1 MRANLNRNFTF
12 RSGPGWGIK
21 PHAMK
26 RTIVSLLACAA
37 AVAGLAQQ
45 NFDNVQIKATHVAG
59 NVHMLEGAGGNIGVS
74 TGPDGLL
81 IVDDQFAPLAEKIDA
96 TLEKLEAGG
105 PLKFVLN
112 THWHGDHTGGN
123 AFFGRKASIIAHT
136 NVRKRLAGKS
146 DTPKE
151 ALPVIT
157 QDEGLSI
164 HFNGEEIR
172 MIPLPAGHTDGDSVI
187 HFTKSGVVHMGDQ
200 FFNGR
205 FPFIDLGS
213 GGSVEG
219 YIKNV
224 ERALE
229 RIPDDAKIIPGH
241 GPLATKK
248 DLKNFHDAL
257 LETTGIIRKGIAEG
271 KSLEQVKAA
280 GLPDKYK
287 SWGAGFI
294 NHSRYM
300 EIVYNDLKTK

>member
-1 MRANLNRNFTF
+1 MNR
-12 RSGPGWGIK
+12 IY
-21 PHAMK
+21 
-26 RTIVSLLACAA
+26 II
-37 AVAGLAQQ
+37 VAGLALAALSASGQG
-45 NFDNVQIKATHVAG
+45 NFENVQIKATHVAG
-59 NVHMLEGAGGNIGVS
+59 NVHMLEGQGGNIGVS

-81 IVDDQFAPLAEKIDA
+81 IVDDQFAPLAQKIDA
-96 TLEKLEAGG
+96 ALGKLEAGG

-123 AFFGRKASIIAHT
+123 AFFGRKASIVAHS

-157 QDEGLSI
+157 QDNGLSV

-172 MIPLPAGHTDGDSVI
+172 MIPLGPGHTDGDSVI
-187 HFTKSGVVHMGDQ
+187 HFTKSGVLHMGDQ

-219 YIKNV
+219 YVKNV
-224 ERALE
+224 EGVLGKVT
-229 RIPDDAKIIPGH
+229 DDMKIIPGH

-248 DLKNFHDAL
+248 DLQAFHDML
-257 LETTGIIRKGIAEG
+257 VETTGVIRKAIADG

-280 GLPDKYK
+280 GLPEKYK
-287 SWGAGFI
+287 EWGTGFI
-294 NHSRYM
+294 NHARYI
-300 EIVYNDLKTK
+300 EIVYNNLKAK

>member
-1 MRANLNRNFTF
+1 MQRIN
-12 RSGPGWGIK
+12 
-21 PHAMK
+21 
-26 RTIVSLLACAA
+26 TII
-37 AVAGLAQQ
+37 AGLGLAAISVSAQG
-45 NFDNVQIKATHVAG
+45 NFENVQIKSTHVAG
-59 NVHMLEGAGGNIGVS
+59 NVHMLEGQGGNIGVS

-81 IVDDQFAPLAEKIDA
+81 IVDDQFAPLAQKIDA
-96 TLEKLEAGG
+96 ALGKLEAGG

-123 AFFGRKASIIAHT
+123 AFFGRKASIVAHT

-157 QDEGLSI
+157 QDHGLSV

-172 MIPLPAGHTDGDSVI
+172 MIPLGPGHTDGDSVI

-219 YIKNV
+219 YVKNV
-224 ERALE
+224 ENVLSKL
-229 RIPDDAKIIPGH
+229 PDDIKIIPGH
-241 GPLATKK
+241 GALATKK
-248 DLKNFHDAL
+248 DLQSFHEML
-257 LETTGIIRKGIAEG
+257 VETTGIIRKAISEG

-280 GLPDKYK
+280 GLPEKYK
-287 SWGAGFI
+287 EWGTGFI
-294 NHSRYM
+294 NQQRYI
-300 EIVYNDLKTK
+300 EIVYNNLKSK

>member
-1 MRANLNRNFTF
+1 MQRIN
-12 RSGPGWGIK
+12 
-21 PHAMK
+21 
-26 RTIVSLLACAA
+26 TII
-37 AVAGLAQQ
+37 AGLGLAAISVSAQG
-45 NFDNVQIKATHVAG
+45 NFENAQIKSTHVAG
-59 NVHMLEGAGGNIGVS
+59 NVHMFEGQGGNIGVS

-81 IVDDQFAPLAEKIDA
+81 IVDDQFAPLAQKIDA
-96 TLEKLEAGG
+96 ALGKLEAGG

-123 AFFGRKASIIAHT
+123 AFFGRKASIVAHT

-157 QDEGLSI
+157 QDHGLSV

-172 MIPLPAGHTDGDSVI
+172 MIPLGPGHTDGDSVI

-219 YIKNV
+219 YVKNV
-224 ERALE
+224 ENVLSKL
-229 RIPDDAKIIPGH
+229 PDDIKIIPGH
-241 GPLATKK
+241 GALATKK
-248 DLKNFHDAL
+248 DLQAFHEML
-257 LETTGIIRKGIAEG
+257 VETTGIIRKAISEG

-280 GLPDKYK
+280 GLPEKYK
-287 SWGAGFI
+287 EWGTGFI
-294 NHSRYM
+294 NQQRYI
-300 EIVYNDLKTK
+300 EIVYNNLKSK

>member
-1 MRANLNRNFTF
+1 MQRINA
-12 RSGPGWGIK
+12 I
-21 PHAMK
+21 
-26 RTIVSLLACAA
+26 I
-37 AVAGLAQQ
+37 AGLGLAAISVSAQG
-45 NFDNVQIKATHVAG
+45 NFENVQIKSTHVAG
-59 NVHMLEGAGGNIGVS
+59 NVHMLEGQGGNIGVS

-81 IVDDQFAPLAEKIDA
+81 IVDDQFAPLAQKIDA
-96 TLEKLEAGG
+96 ALAKLEAGG

-123 AFFGRKASIIAHT
+123 AFFGRKASIVAHT

-146 DTPKE
+146 NTPKE

-157 QDEGLSI
+157 QDHGLSV

-172 MIPLPAGHTDGDSVI
+172 MIPLGPGHTDGDSVI

-219 YIKNV
+219 YAKNV
-224 ERALE
+224 ESVLSKL
-229 RIPDDAKIIPGH
+229 PDDIKIIPGH

-248 DLKNFHDAL
+248 DLQGFHEML
-257 LETTGIIRKGIAEG
+257 VETTAVIRKAISEG

-280 GLPDKYK
+280 GLPEKYK
-287 SWGAGFI
+287 EWGAGFI
-294 NHSRYM
+294 NQQTYIQ
-300 EIVYNDLKTK
+300 IVYNNLKSK

>member
-1 MRANLNRNFTF
+1 ML
-12 RSGPGWGIK
+12 
-21 PHAMK
+21 
-26 RTIVSLLACAA
+26 AA
-37 AVAGLAQQ
+37 ALCAWAQQ
-45 NFDNVQIKATHVAG
+45 NFDNVQIKSTHVAG
-59 NVHMLEGAGGNIGVS
+59 NVHMFEGSGGNIGVS
-74 TGPDGLL
+74 SGPDGLL

-96 TLEKLEAGG
+96 ALQKLEASG

-123 AFFGRKASIIAHT
+123 AFFGRKASIIAHA

-157 QDEGLSI
+157 QDEGLSV

-172 MIPLPAGHTDGDSVI
+172 MIPLGPGHTDGDSVI

-219 YIKNV
+219 YMKNV
-224 ERALE
+224 GDVLQKLS
-229 RIPDDAKIIPGH
+229 DDVKIIPGH

-248 DLKNFHDAL
+248 DLKAFHDML
-257 LETTGIIRKGIAEG
+257 VETTGIVRKAIAEG

-280 GLPDKYK
+280 GLPEKYK
-287 SWGAGFI
+287 EWGAGFM
-294 NHSRYM
+294 NHARYI
-300 EIVYNDLKTK
+300 EIVYNNLKSK

>member
-1 MRANLNRNFTF
+1 MKGIIVLLFT
-12 RSGPGWGIK
+12 
-21 PHAMK
+21 
-26 RTIVSLLACAA
+26 
-37 AVAGLAQQ
+37 AGVGVCTLAQQ
-45 NFDNVQIKATHVAG
+45 NFDNVQIKSTHVAG
-59 NVHMLEGAGGNIGVS
+59 NVHMFEGAGGNIGVS
-74 TGPDGLL
+74 SGPDGLL

-96 TLEKLEAGG
+96 ALQKLDASG

-123 AFFGRKASIIAHT
+123 AFFGRKASIIAHA

-157 QDEGLSI
+157 QDEGLSV

-172 MIPLPAGHTDGDSVI
+172 MIPLPPGHTDGDSVI
-187 HFTKSGVVHMGDQ
+187 HFTKSGVIHMGDQ

-224 ERALE
+224 ETVLQKAT
-229 RIPDDAKIIPGH
+229 DDMKIIPGH

-248 DLKNFHDAL
+248 DLKAFHDML
-257 LETTGIIRKGIAEG
+257 VETTGVIRKAIAEG
-271 KSLEQVKAA
+271 KSLEQAKAA

-287 SWGAGFI
+287 EWGAGFI
-294 NHSRYM
+294 NHSRYI
-300 EIVYNDLKTK
+300 EIVYNNLKGK

>member
-1 MRANLNRNFTF
+1 
-12 RSGPGWGIK
+12 
-21 PHAMK
+21 MK
-26 RTIVSLLACAA
+26 RISTIIAGVALA
-37 AVAGLAQQ
+37 AVSASAQQ
-45 NFDNVQIKATHVAG
+45 NFENVQIKSTHVAG
-59 NVHMLEGAGGNIGVS
+59 NIHMLEGQGGNIGVS

-81 IVDDQFAPLAEKIDA
+81 IVDDQFAPLAQKIDEA
-96 TLEKLEAGG
+96 LGKLEAGG

-123 AFFGRKASIIAHT
+123 AFFGRKASIVAHT
-136 NVRKRLAGKS
+136 NVRKRLAEKS

-157 QDEGLSI
+157 QDNGLSV

-172 MIPLPAGHTDGDSVI
+172 MIPLGPGHTDGDSII

-224 ERALE
+224 EKILE
-229 RIPDDAKIIPGH
+229 HATDEMKIIPGH
-241 GPLATKK
+241 GPLGTKK
-248 DLKNFHDAL
+248 DLKAFHDML
-257 LETTGIIRKGIAEG
+257 VETTGIIRKAISEG

-280 GLPDKYK
+280 GLPEKYK
-287 SWGAGFI
+287 EWGTGFI
-294 NHSRYM
+294 NHARYI
-300 EIVYNDLKTK
+300 EIVYNNLKSK

>member
-1 MRANLNRNFTF
+1 ML
-12 RSGPGWGIK
+12 
-21 PHAMK
+21 
-26 RTIVSLLACAA
+26 TIVLTVS
-37 AVAGLAQQ
+37 AQQ
-45 NFDNVQIKATHVAG
+45 DFSKVQIKSTHVAG

-96 TLEKLEAGG
+96 ALQKFEAGG

-123 AFFGRKASIIAHT
+123 AFFGRKANIIAHA

-151 ALPVIT
+151 ALPVVT
-157 QDEGLSI
+157 QDKGLTV
-164 HFNGEEIR
+164 HFNGEEIQ
-172 MIPLPAGHTDGDSVI
+172 MIPLGPGHTDGDSLI
-187 HFTKSGVVHMGDQ
+187 YFTKSGVVHMGDQ

-219 YIKNV
+219 YAKNV
-224 ERALE
+224 ANALQKL
-229 RIPDDAKIIPGH
+229 PDTVKIIPGH

-248 DLKNFHDAL
+248 DLQTFHDML
-257 LETTGIIRKGIAEG
+257 EETTGIIRKAIADG

-280 GLPDKYK
+280 GLPEKYK
-287 SWGAGFI
+287 EWGTGFI
-294 NHSRYM
+294 NHSRSI
-300 EIVYNDLKTK
+300 EIVYNDLKKK

>member
-1 MRANLNRNFTF
+1 
-12 RSGPGWGIK
+12 
-21 PHAMK
+21 MK
-26 RTIVSLLACAA
+26 GTIASLLAGTIAIAA
-37 AVAGLAQQ
+37 SAQQ
-45 NFDNVQIKATHVAG
+45 DFSKVQIKSTHVAG
-59 NVHMLEGAGGNIGVS
+59 NVHMVEGQGGNIGVS

-96 TLEKLEAGG
+96 ALQKLEAGG

-123 AFFGRKASIIAHT
+123 AFFGRKGNIIAHA

-157 QDEGLSI
+157 QDEGLSV

-172 MIPLPAGHTDGDSVI
+172 MVPFGPGHTDGDSMI
-187 HFTKSGVVHMGDQ
+187 QFTKSGVVHMGDQ

-205 FPFIDLGS
+205 FPFIDLAS

-219 YIKNV
+219 YVKNV
-224 ERALE
+224 ESALQKVS
-229 RIPDDAKIIPGH
+229 DDTKIIPGH
-241 GPLATKK
+241 GALATKK
-248 DLKNFHDAL
+248 DLKAFHEML
-257 LETTGIIRKGIAEG
+257 VETTGIIRKAIAEG

-280 GLPDKYK
+280 GLPEKYK
-287 SWGAGFI
+287 EWGTGFI
-294 NHSRYM
+294 NQSSYIA
-300 EIVYNDLKTK
+300 IVYNNLKGK

>member
-1 MRANLNRNFTF
+1 
-12 RSGPGWGIK
+12 
-21 PHAMK
+21 MK
-26 RTIVSLLACAA
+26 TIILTLFAF
-37 AVAGLAQQ
+37 AVAVSCGIAQQ
-45 NFDNVQIKATHVAG
+45 DFSKVQIKSTHVAG

-96 TLEKLEAGG
+96 ALQKLEAGG

-123 AFFGRKASIIAHT
+123 AFFGRKASIIAHA
-136 NVRKRLAGKS
+136 NVRKRLAAKS

-157 QDEGLSI
+157 QDEGLSV

-172 MIPLPAGHTDGDSVI
+172 MIPLGPGHTDGDSVI

-219 YIKNV
+219 YAKNV
-224 ERALE
+224 GNVLQTL
-229 RIPDDAKIIPGH
+229 PDDVKIIPGH
-241 GPLATKK
+241 GALATKK
-248 DLKNFHDAL
+248 DLKAFHDML
-257 LETTGIIRKGIAEG
+257 VETTGIVRKAITEG

-280 GLPDKYK
+280 GLPEKYK
-287 SWGAGFI
+287 EWGTGFI
-294 NHSRYM
+294 NSARYL
-300 EIVYNDLKTK
+300 EIVYNNLKSK

>member
-1 MRANLNRNFTF
+1 
-12 RSGPGWGIK
+12 
-21 PHAMK
+21 MK
-26 RTIVSLLACAA
+26 RIIVSSFVFAA
-37 AVAGLAQQ
+37 AVSALAQQ
-45 NFDNVQIKATHVAG
+45 DFSKVQIKSAHVAG
-59 NVHMLEGAGGNIGVS
+59 NVHMFEGSGGNIGVS
-74 TGPDGLL
+74 SGPDGLL

-96 TLEKLEAGG
+96 ALQKLDASG

-123 AFFGRKASIIAHT
+123 AFFGRKASIIAHV
-136 NVRKRLAGKS
+136 NVRKRLAENSK
-146 DTPKE
+146 TPKE

-157 QDEGLSI
+157 QDEGLSV

-172 MIPLPAGHTDGDSVI
+172 MIPLGPGHTDGDSVI

-219 YIKNV
+219 YVKNV
-224 ERALE
+224 GDVLQKL
-229 RIPDDAKIIPGH
+229 PDDVKIIPGH

-248 DLKNFHDAL
+248 DLKAFHEML
-257 LETTGIIRKGIAEG
+257 VETTGIVRKAIGEG

-280 GLPDKYK
+280 GFPEKYK
-287 SWGAGFI
+287 EWGAGFI
-294 NHSRYM
+294 NHNRYL
-300 EIVYNDLKTK
+300 EIVYNNLKAK

>member
-1 MRANLNRNFTF
+1 
-12 RSGPGWGIK
+12 
-21 PHAMK
+21 MK
-26 RTIVSLLACAA
+26 RIIASFLLVAAGTICSY
-37 AVAGLAQQ
+37 AQQ
-45 NFDNVQIKATHVAG
+45 DFSKVQIKSTHVAG

-81 IVDDQFAPLAEKIDA
+81 IIDDQFAPLAEKIDA
-96 TLEKLEAGG
+96 ALQKLEAGG

-123 AFFGRKASIIAHT
+123 AFFGRKANIIAHT
-136 NVRKRLAGKS
+136 NVRKRLAAKS

-157 QDEGLSI
+157 QDGGLSV

-172 MIPLPAGHTDGDSVI
+172 MTPLGPGHTDGDSVI
-187 HFTKSGVVHMGDQ
+187 HFVKSGVVHMGDQ

-224 ERALE
+224 DSVLQKVS
-229 RIPDDAKIIPGH
+229 DDTKIIPGH
-241 GPLATKK
+241 GALATKK
-248 DLKNFHDAL
+248 DLKAFHDML
-257 LETTGIIRKGIAEG
+257 VETTGIIRKAIAEG
-271 KSLEQVKAA
+271 KSLEQAKAA
-280 GLPDKYK
+280 GLPEKYK
-287 SWGAGFI
+287 EWGTGFI
-294 NHSRYM
+294 NHSRYI
-300 EIVYNDLKTK
+300 EIVYNNLKSK

>member
-1 MRANLNRNFTF
+1 MNRQMAAIRPKLFMKTLTV
-12 RSGPGWGIK
+12 S
-21 PHAMK
+21 AML
-26 RTIVSLLACAA
+26 TIVLTMS
-37 AVAGLAQQ
+37 AQQ
-45 NFDNVQIKATHVAG
+45 DFSKVQIKSTHVAG

-96 TLEKLEAGG
+96 ALQKFEAGG

-123 AFFGRKASIIAHT
+123 AFFGRKANIIAHA

-151 ALPVIT
+151 ALPVVT
-157 QDEGLSI
+157 QDKGLTV
-164 HFNGEEIR
+164 HFNGEEIQ
-172 MIPLPAGHTDGDSVI
+172 MIPLGPGHTDGDSLI
-187 HFTKSGVVHMGDQ
+187 YFTKSGVVHMGDQ

-219 YIKNV
+219 YAKNV
-224 ERALE
+224 ANALQKL
-229 RIPDDAKIIPGH
+229 PDTVKIIPGH

-248 DLKNFHDAL
+248 DLQTFHDML
-257 LETTGIIRKGIAEG
+257 EETTGIIRKAIADG

-280 GLPDKYK
+280 GLPEKYK
-287 SWGAGFI
+287 EWGTGFI
-294 NHSRYM
+294 NHSRYI
-300 EIVYNDLKTK
+300 EIVYNDLKKK

>member
-1 MRANLNRNFTF
+1 
-12 RSGPGWGIK
+12 
-21 PHAMK
+21 MK
-26 RTIVSLLACAA
+26 GTLISLLAGAA
-37 AVAGLAQQ
+37 TISALAQQ
-45 NFDNVQIKATHVAG
+45 DFSRVQIKSTRVAG
-59 NVHMLEGAGGNIGVS
+59 NVHMLEGQGGNIGVS

-96 TLEKLEAGG
+96 ALQKLEAGG

-123 AFFGRKASIIAHT
+123 AFFGRKGSIIAHA

-157 QDEGLSI
+157 QEEGLSV

-172 MIPLPAGHTDGDSVI
+172 MVPFGPGHTDGDSMI

-205 FPFIDLGS
+205 FPFIDLAS

-219 YIKNV
+219 YVKNV
-224 ERALE
+224 ENALQKISDE
-229 RIPDDAKIIPGH
+229 TQIIPGH

-248 DLKNFHDAL
+248 DLKAFHEML
-257 LETTGIIRKGIAEG
+257 IETTGIIRKAIAEG

-280 GLPDKYK
+280 GFPEKYK
-287 SWGAGFI
+287 EWGTGFI
-294 NHSRYM
+294 NHSRYI
-300 EIVYNDLKTK
+300 EIVYNNLKGK

>member
-1 MRANLNRNFTF
+1 MK
-12 RSGPGWGIK
+12 GI
-21 PHAMK
+21 
-26 RTIVSLLACAA
+26 IVPLAALVA
-37 AVAGLAQQ
+37 AVPAWAQQ
-45 NFDNVQIKATHVAG
+45 DFSKVQIKSTHVAG
-59 NVHMLEGAGGNIGVS
+59 NVHMLEGQGGNIGVS
-74 TGPDGLL
+74 SGPDGLL

-96 TLEKLEAGG
+96 ALQKLEAGG

-123 AFFGRKASIIAHT
+123 AFFGRKADIIAHA

-157 QDEGLSI
+157 QEEGLSI

-172 MIPLPAGHTDGDSVI
+172 MIPFGPGHTDGDSMI

-224 ERALE
+224 GNALQKVSDE
-229 RIPDDAKIIPGH
+229 AKIIPGH

-248 DLKNFHDAL
+248 DLKAFHEML
-257 LETTGIIRKGIAEG
+257 LETTGIIRKAIAEG

-280 GLPDKYK
+280 GLPEKYK
-287 SWGAGFI
+287 EWGTGFM
-294 NHSRYM
+294 NQSRYV
-300 EIVYNDLKTK
+300 EIVYNSLKSK

>member
-1 MRANLNRNFTF
+1 MNRIN
-12 RSGPGWGIK
+12 I
-21 PHAMK
+21 
-26 RTIVSLLACAA
+26 II
-37 AVAGLAQQ
+37 AGLALTAISTSGQG
-45 NFDNVQIKATHVAG
+45 NFENVQIKATHVAG
-59 NVHMLEGAGGNIGVS
+59 NVHMLEGQGGNIGVS

-81 IVDDQFAPLAEKIDA
+81 IVDDQFAPLAQKIDA
-96 TLEKLEAGG
+96 ALGKLEAGG

-123 AFFGRKASIIAHT
+123 AFFGRKASIVAHS

-157 QDEGLSI
+157 QDNGLSV

-172 MIPLPAGHTDGDSVI
+172 MIPLGPGHTDGDSVI
-187 HFTKSGVVHMGDQ
+187 HFTKSGVLHMGDQ

-219 YIKNV
+219 YVKNV
-224 ERALE
+224 EGVLGKVT
-229 RIPDDAKIIPGH
+229 DDMKIIPGH

-248 DLKNFHDAL
+248 DLQAFHDML
-257 LETTGIIRKGIAEG
+257 VETTGVIRKAIAEG

-280 GLPDKYK
+280 GLPEKYK
-287 SWGAGFI
+287 EWGTGFI
-294 NHSRYM
+294 NHARYI
-300 EIVYNDLKTK
+300 EIVYNNLKAK

>member
-1 MRANLNRNFTF
+1 MQRIN
-12 RSGPGWGIK
+12 
-21 PHAMK
+21 
-26 RTIVSLLACAA
+26 TIIAA
-37 AVAGLAQQ
+37 LGLAAISVSAQG
-45 NFDNVQIKATHVAG
+45 NFENVQIKSTHVAG
-59 NVHMLEGAGGNIGVS
+59 NVHMLEGQGGNIGVS

-81 IVDDQFAPLAEKIDA
+81 IVDDQFAPLAQKIDA
-96 TLEKLEAGG
+96 ALGKLEAGG

-123 AFFGRKASIIAHT
+123 AFFGRKASIVAHT
-136 NVRKRLAGKS
+136 NVRKRLADKS

-157 QDEGLSI
+157 QDQGLSV

-172 MIPLPAGHTDGDSVI
+172 MIPLGPGHTDGDSVI

-219 YIKNV
+219 YVKNV
-224 ERALE
+224 ENVLSKL
-229 RIPDDAKIIPGH
+229 PDDIKIIPGH
-241 GPLATKK
+241 GALATKK
-248 DLKNFHDAL
+248 DLQAFHEML
-257 LETTGIIRKGIAEG
+257 VETTGIIRKAISEG

-280 GLPDKYK
+280 GLPEKYK
-287 SWGAGFI
+287 EWGTGFI
-294 NHSRYM
+294 NQQRYI
-300 EIVYNDLKTK
+300 EIVYNNLKSK

>member
-1 MRANLNRNFTF
+1 MQRIN
-12 RSGPGWGIK
+12 
-21 PHAMK
+21 
-26 RTIVSLLACAA
+26 TII
-37 AVAGLAQQ
+37 AGLGLAAISVSAQG
-45 NFDNVQIKATHVAG
+45 NFENVQIKSTHVAG
-59 NVHMLEGAGGNIGVS
+59 NVHMLEGQGGNIGVS

-81 IVDDQFAPLAEKIDA
+81 IVDDQFAPLAQKIDA
-96 TLEKLEAGG
+96 ALGKLEAGG

-123 AFFGRKASIIAHT
+123 AFFGRKASIVAHA

-157 QDEGLSI
+157 QDHGLSV

-172 MIPLPAGHTDGDSVI
+172 MIPLGPGHTDGDSVI
-187 HFTKSGVVHMGDQ
+187 HFTKSAVVHMGDQ

-219 YIKNV
+219 YVKNV
-224 ERALE
+224 ENVLSKL
-229 RIPDDAKIIPGH
+229 PDDIKIIPGH
-241 GPLATKK
+241 GALATKK
-248 DLKNFHDAL
+248 DLQSFHEML
-257 LETTGIIRKGIAEG
+257 VETTGIIRKAISEG

-280 GLPDKYK
+280 GLPEKYK
-287 SWGAGFI
+287 EWGTGFI
-294 NHSRYM
+294 NQQRYI
-300 EIVYNDLKTK
+300 EIVYNNLKSK